1 MGTFPFI
8 DKRKNYIKIQ
18 RSREFD
24 KKDLDVFCP
33 ERMEMPFL
41 PLINEPIVTCCEPSS
56 QAYPQNSIHKAK
68 IDMVAHRIQ
77 VGLRSENF
85 YDAITIKV
93 YMTTRQCP
101 VNRHKIIVNA
111 IHSVLLSIC

>member
-1 MGTFPFI
+1 M
-8 DKRKNYIKIQ
+8 RKC
-18 RSREFD
+18 
-24 KKDLDVFCP
+24 VFCP
-33 ERMEMPFL
+33 KQMEMPVL
-41 PLINEPIVTCCEPSS
+41 PLINETILTCCEPSS

-85 YDAITIKV
+85 YGAITIKV

-101 VNRHKIIVNA
+101 VNRHNSIVNSM
-111 IHSVLLSIC
+111 HSVYFFLFVEWEKYRLRFP